1 MRRDNVFTRLID
13 YRRMAV
19 DIIELMHKF
28 YSYKDIST
36 MLGIPPSMISRYLH
50 RHSLPGKN
58 IAEKII
64 NNFIAN
70 SKISKEI
77 ANLIRKNP
85 DLLYNDVV
93 ANTLLLLT
101 IRKFANEV
109 INADVIISFNDP
121 SISLAMKLSDAFMKN
136 LVVLYF
142 APIVPGTRAECFSIA
157 TNPIAIFACTR
168 YDALRT
174 RASHALLVFPLVINV
189 EAIGTICERIRSVL
203 KIKEVIPLIIVCG
216 SELKKYG
223 GMSIKCILER

>member
-1 MRRDNVFTRLID
+1 MRRDNVFTGLID
-13 YRRMAV
+13 YRRLAV

-36 MLGIPPSMISRYLH
+36 MLGIPPSMISRYLR

-64 NNFIAN
+64 NNFIAS

-77 ANLIRKNP
+77 ANLINKNP
-85 DLLYNDVV
+85 DLLYNDIV
-93 ANTLLLLT
+93 ANTLLLFT
-101 IRKFANEV
+101 IRKFANDV

-121 SISLAMKLSDAFMKN
+121 SISLAMKLSDTFTKN
-136 LVVLYF
+136 LIVLYF
-142 APIVPGTRAECFSIA
+142 APVVPGTRAECFSIT

-174 RASHALLVFPLVINV
+174 RASYALLVFPLVIDTK
-189 EAIGTICERIRSVL
+189 AIGTIRERIRGIL
-203 KIKEVIPLIIVCG
+203 RIKEVVPLVIVCEN
-216 SELKKYG
+216 ELKKYG
-223 GMSIKCILER
+223 GTSIKCILER